1 MSCFHFFKFVVIFVV
16 INIGYSSKISVTIQ
30 LRKVLHGHKRLA
42 GSGHTVSDTD
52 KSDQR
57 LNGRPTNGD
66 GPSSPD
72 LQMMKSWE
80 LFSLKTWLIMNF
92 CLHWIG
98 INWCIISFYNIR
110 TKSKS
115 LHLNGFSFMFIHE
128 IYSSAQP
135 VPKHPFNPKSPKNDA
150 KKSKKVTFNFQVM
163 KRLNIIYQEKFKV
176 TRRKTLLKSHSLKQG
191 KNTVKLQ

>member
-1 MSCFHFFKFVVIFVV
+1 MISPPPDRT
-16 INIGYSSKISVTIQ
+16 KIDQTRAPV
-30 LRKVLHGHKRLA
+30 A
-42 GSGHTVSDTD
+42 TD
-52 KSDQR
+52 KTGHEHIWTSQER
-57 LNGRPTNGD
+57 RWRFRGALIP
-66 GPSSPD
+66 
-72 LQMMKSWE
+72 K
-80 LFSLKTWLIMNF
+80 LFSLKTWPMMNL

-98 INWCIISFYNIR
+98 INWCIISVYTTR

-115 LHLNGFSFMFIHE
+115 LHLSGFSFMFIHE

-135 VPKHPFNPKSPKNDA
+135 VPKLKKPWKIPPKNKNDA

-191 KNTVKLQ
+191 KNTAKLQ

>member
-1 MSCFHFFKFVVIFVV
+1 MRTIFVE
-16 INIGYSSKISVTIQ
+16 N
-30 LRKVLHGHKRLA
+30 L
-42 GSGHTVSDTD
+42 TD
-52 KSDQR
+52 NKPLFA
-57 LNGRPTNGD
+57 LNWNK
-66 GPSSPD
+66 
-72 LQMMKSWE
+72 LMYY
-80 LFSLKTWLIMNF
+80 F
-92 CLHWIG
+92 
-98 INWCIISFYNIR
+98 FYNTE

-135 VPKHPFNPKSPKNDA
+135 VPKHPFNLKNPQNDA
-150 KKSKKVTFNFQVM
+150 KKSKKVTLNFQVM

>member
-1 MSCFHFFKFVVIFVV
+1 MDVRQTDTVQKPWFTIDEKLRTIFVEKW
-16 INIGYSSKISVTIQ
+16 IDNE
-30 LRKVLHGHKRLA
+30 LLFA
-42 GSGHTVSDTD
+42 
-52 KSDQR
+52 
-57 LNGRPTNGD
+57 LNWNKF
-66 GPSSPD
+66 
-72 LQMMKSWE
+72 MYY
-80 LFSLKTWLIMNF
+80 F
-92 CLHWIG
+92 
-98 INWCIISFYNIR
+98 FYNTEI
-110 TKSKS
+110 KSKS

-135 VPKHPFNPKSPKNDA
+135 VPKHLFNLKTPKNDA

>member
-1 MSCFHFFKFVVIFVV
+1 MKLKKNEDRLTVITKK
-16 INIGYSSKISVTIQ
+16 YSHENQ
-30 LRKVLHGHKRLA
+30 LPFLKKTRFLLHQIEPKSTWHGHQQTQTRAIISNLWTSQELRWRFGAAMIRKLW
-42 GSGHTVSDTD
+42 
-52 KSDQR
+52 K
-57 LNGRPTNGD
+57 
-66 GPSSPD
+66 
-72 LQMMKSWE
+72 
-80 LFSLKTWLIMNF
+80 LFSLKTWPMMNL

-98 INWCIISFYNIR
+98 INWCIISVYNTR

-135 VPKHPFNPKSPKNDA
+135 VPKLKKPWKIPKNKNDA

-176 TRRKTLLKSHSLKQG
+176 TRRKTLLKSLSLKQG
-191 KNTVKLQ
+191 KNTAKLQ

>member
-16 INIGYSSKISVTIQ
+16 INIGYYSKISVTIQ
-30 LRKVLHGHKRLA
+30 LRKVLHGHKRPA

-57 LNGRPTNGD
+57 LNGRPRNGD
-66 GPSSPD
+66 GQSSPD

-80 LFSLKTWLIMNF
+80 LFLLKTWLIINL

-98 INWCIISFYNIR
+98 INWCIISFYNTE
-110 TKSKS
+110 TKSKT

-135 VPKHPFNPKSPKNDA
+135 VPKHPFNLKNPKNYA
-150 KKSKKVTFNFQVM
+150 KKSKKVTLNFQVM